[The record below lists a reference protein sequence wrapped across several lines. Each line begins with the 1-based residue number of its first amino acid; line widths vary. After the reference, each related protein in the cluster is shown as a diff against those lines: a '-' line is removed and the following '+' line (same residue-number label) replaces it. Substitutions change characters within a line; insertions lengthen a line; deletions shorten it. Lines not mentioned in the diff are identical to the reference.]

1 MDGLKSWDRGRNDT
15 TQSITCVDA
24 EKEIEESK
32 VSPTF
37 LFLRTG
43 QKVISFMEVENTEE
57 RGAGILRSKVMSLV
71 LDLSLLGSVLVGLC
85 CYNKIPQIRWLKQQT
100 LFLTVLEAKKSKIK
114 VLEDSMSGEGLFS
127 GLQTAVFFL
136 YPYMEGSGQGA
147 LVSFSSY
154 DLRSLCSLYTSHSL

>member
-1 MDGLKSWDRGRNDT
+1 M
-15 TQSITCVDA
+15 DA

-85 CYNKIPQIRWLKQQT
+85 CYNKIP
-100 LFLTVLEAKKSKIK
+100 
-114 VLEDSMSGEGLFS
+114 
-127 GLQTAVFFL
+127 
-136 YPYMEGSGQGA
+136 
-147 LVSFSSY
+147 
-154 DLRSLCSLYTSHSL
+154 